1 MKSMYTCA
9 TLLLLLVSTTTVN
22 AATYRCK
29 YSSGLI
35 SEFAGVCP
43 TGTINLGRLRNG
55 TGFESSAS
63 SQRSQ
68 PLGYQLKGLFSDPSR
83 PNVGDI
89 YAQGIQ
95 QNAANQAARRANAAA
110 NAVQWKLNVIK
121 EIDLLLQSGSISK
134 DMADKLKAEA
144 LR

>member
-9 TLLLLLVSTTTVN
+9 TLLLLLVFTTTVN

-29 YSSGLI
+29 YSSGVIL
-35 SEFAGVCP
+35 EVDGVCP
-43 TGTINLGRLRNG
+43 TGTVTLRSDGN
-55 TGFESSAS
+55 
-63 SQRSQ
+63 R
-68 PLGYQLKGLFSDPSR
+68 LFSSNLADGFTTSGR
-83 PNVGDI
+83 NI
-89 YAQGIQ
+89 ANSYIQGIQ